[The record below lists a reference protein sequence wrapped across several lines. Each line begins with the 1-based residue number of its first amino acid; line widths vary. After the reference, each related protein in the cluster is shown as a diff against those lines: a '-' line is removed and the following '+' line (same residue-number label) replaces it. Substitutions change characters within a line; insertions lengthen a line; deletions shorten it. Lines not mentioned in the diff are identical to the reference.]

1 MITNCYPYERRI
13 YHESYPPLPYFVP
26 NEDGTF
32 SRHYGR
38 KPLERRS
45 RESFTLDA
53 QIKAGSKLS
62 PSPNFTRDDL
72 EAAKQNIVRLE
83 SYLESFQNQNIT
95 SNSSES

>member
-1 MITNCYPYERRI
+1 MITSFYPYQRTV
-13 YHESYPPLPYFVP
+13 YHESYPPLPYFVQ

-53 QIKAGSKLS
+53 QIKAGSKLT
-62 PSPNFTRDDL
+62 PSPDFSRDDL
-72 EAAKQNIVRLE
+72 EVAKQNITRLE
-83 SYLESFQNQNIT
+83 SYLDSFQKTNINL
-95 SNSSES
+95 NSSES